1 MFWPVLSNVRYGRPI
16 CYSCPPLY
24 LPVTSYTLNPSG
36 SVVVHEGAH
45 THLSKRVAGGH
56 LLPVGVLGSLHPVRL
71 CKSLFVIRNGID
83 RMQAVI
89 ITIHSRSR
97 YYCSYARL

>member
-45 THLSKRVAGGH
+45 THLSKRQAGAH
-56 LLPVGVLGSLHPVRL
+56 LLQVGVLGSLHL
-71 CKSLFVIRNGID
+71 LSLGKSLFAIGNGID
-83 RMQAVI
+83 RLKPVI
-89 ITIHSRSR
+89 INIHSGSPH
-97 YYCSYARL
+97 Y